1 MKRKHFTSF
10 LVLLTALTVLLTGC
24 GTGSSAG
31 SKANTNEKVS
41 FDNVPKRFAKGQ
53 GQKLKSSAKLEET
66 IIQLNF

>member
-1 MKRKHFTSF
+1 MKRKYFTSC
-10 LVLLTALTVLLTGC
+10 LILLTVLTVLLTGC

-53 GQKLKSSAKLEET
+53 GAK
-66 IIQLNF
+66 IKVIRKI